1 MGVLSN
7 KFDAGAQDVIVAYLP
22 NTFDAVHGESADY
35 PRKPNP
41 TGLLRM
47 LAELGVSPDEA
58 IYIGDSEGDV
68 DVAVAAGVFPIGVT
82 WGYQPVDRL
91 RERGAKAIIED
102 PRELLAWSTA
112 AEKGAR

>member
-7 KFDAGAQDVIVAYLP
+7 KFDAGAQDVIAAYLP

-58 IYIGDSEGDV
+58 IYIL
-68 DVAVAAGVFPIGVT
+68 AI
-82 WGYQPVDRL
+82 L
-91 RERGAKAIIED
+91 RETWTSPSQQGSSPSASRGATS
-102 PRELLAWSTA
+102 L
-112 AEKGAR
+112 